1 MGDDL
6 ISKEFYIYFRD
17 ERKTMLIENTGIEF
31 KKYNEMLAATTRVN
45 LKDRASMRKVFS
57 DLANAIPAELITGR
71 GFCFFQFITSY
82 DEGYDVEIGFPV
94 NKVFENERISTRKIP
109 PMQVLSVTHTGP
121 LAELSKSHA
130 AIREYFH
137 EHGLI
142 SDEFRREEYCDWK
155 NTESGIEI
163 QYVLH
168 DWNGLF
174 GDHVERVLGGEVKA
188 EIMKGSETLN
198 IQSST
203 ADRFCWAKGA
213 MEKLDVSANA
223 DEKFDI
229 VSSCAHVFP
238 KTQLMK
244 LRNVFQS
251 ARSTSDDPLVAVDA
265 VLDFMAVDKG
275 WKERPNREGSV
286 VFSTKQPADPMAY
299 EKATTPADKRAAY
312 CFCPVIRNRLDQGM
326 PITYCNCGAGWFR
339 EQWETATGKPVTVDI
354 LQSVLKGDDVCQF
367 AIHLSPDI

>member
-1 MGDDL
+1 
-6 ISKEFYIYFRD
+6 
-17 ERKTMLIENTGIEF
+17 MLIENTGIEL
-31 KKYNEMLAATTRVN
+31 KKYDAMLAATLRVN
-45 LKDRASMRKVFS
+45 IKDRAAMQDVFS
-57 DLANAIPAELITGR
+57 ELANAIPAELITGR

-82 DEGYDVEIGFPV
+82 DDGYDVEIGFPV
-94 NKVFENERISTRKIP
+94 KQVFENGRISTRNIP
-109 PMQVLSVTHTGP
+109 SMQVLSVTHIGP
-121 LAELSKSHA
+121 LAELSKSHNV
-130 AIREYFH
+130 IREYFH

-142 SDEFRREEYCDWK
+142 SDEFRREEYW
-155 NTESGIEI
+155 NWQEPESGIEV

-168 DWNGLF
+168 DWSGLL
-174 GDHVERVLGGEVKA
+174 GEHLERVLGTEAKT
-188 EIMKGSETLN
+188 EIMKGAESLT

-203 ADRFCWAKGA
+203 EDRFRWAKGA
-213 MEKLDVSANA
+213 MEKLDASADA
-223 DEKFDI
+223 FQKFDI

-238 KTQLMK
+238 KTQLVK
-244 LRNVFQS
+244 LRNVFQ
-251 ARSTSDDPLVAVDA
+251 AVRTTSDDPMVAVDA

-286 VFSTKQPADPMAY
+286 VFSTKQPADPVAY
-299 EKATTPADKRAAY
+299 EKATTPAEKRVAY
-312 CFCPVIRNRLDQGM
+312 CFCPVIRNRLDKGM